1 MTAAMVKEHQYD
13 RILWLLGDVDILYY
27 NAVGGGEGFY
37 EMLRIVTRVQ
47 DICRNITHLSIFYGA
62 IYWKEKQQE

>member
-27 NAVGGGEGFY
+27 NAVGGGGGV
-37 EMLRIVTRVQ
+37 LRNAT
-47 DICRNITHLSIFYGA
+47 DCDKGSGYLS
-62 IYWKEKQQE
+62 